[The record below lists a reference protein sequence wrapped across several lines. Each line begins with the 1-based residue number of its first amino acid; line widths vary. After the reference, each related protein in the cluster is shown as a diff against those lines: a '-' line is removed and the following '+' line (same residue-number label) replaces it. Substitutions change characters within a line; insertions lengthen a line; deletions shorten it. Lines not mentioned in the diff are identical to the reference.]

1 MSPRLTGQT
10 AVPGQRRGRWLQ
22 GFGEEK
28 PDLSG
33 YSCGDESIVQAGVSS
48 CNEAFRS
55 SEILEVPFPWDR
67 HSLQAA
73 LVFLV
78 T

>member
-10 AVPGQRRGRWLQ
+10 AVPGQRWERWLQ
-22 GFGEEK
+22 GFGEEA

-33 YSCGDESIVQAGVSS
+33 RSCGDESIVQAAASS

-55 SEILEVPFPWDR
+55 SEILDAPVPGDR
-67 HSLQAA
+67 HSLRAA